1 MPEKLQ
7 GPRLITDVTGI
18 SDLTP
23 GRALAQIYHQGLAEE
38 GGQVQKDIAALAM
51 IYAALLSPMFV
62 SFEIEIGSVGT
73 LEHLGYIKSTEKSGG
88 RMTIEVLR

>member
-1 MPEKLQ
+1 MPETLQ

-23 GRALAQIYHQGLAEE
+23 GRALAQIYQQALTRED
-38 GGQVQKDIAALAM
+38 GQVQKDIAALAL
-51 IYAALLSPMFV
+51 IYAAFLSPMFV
-62 SFEIEIGSVGT
+62 PFEIEVGSVGT
-73 LEHLGYIKSTEKSGG
+73 LEHLGYIKSTDLPGG